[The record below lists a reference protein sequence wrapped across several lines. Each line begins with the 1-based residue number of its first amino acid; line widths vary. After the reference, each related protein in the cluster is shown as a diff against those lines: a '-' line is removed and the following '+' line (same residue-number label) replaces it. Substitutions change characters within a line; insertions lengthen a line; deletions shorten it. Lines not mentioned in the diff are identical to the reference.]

1 MIKIF
6 TSTDACPKLVDTICD
21 GCYIQVIQPTEDEI
35 KTLENAGVYRDF
47 IRYALDE
54 EEVSRVE
61 IDQGQVLL
69 VIDIPVL
76 PKGNPAQIH
85 STYPT
90 AFIVLPNLLVSI
102 SAHENTL
109 FQDIEK
115 NTHITTAFKTR
126 FILQFLQKTA
136 MKYMAFLKEMDR
148 ITSAIETRA
157 VRSISN
163 KEIMELMKVQ
173 KSLIYLTTS
182 LKANES
188 TLDRIRQGKVV
199 PLYDED
205 SGLMDD
211 VLIEFRQAREMADI
225 HERILT
231 NTMDNYGSIIAN
243 NMNDIVKVLT
253 VITLIFSIPM
263 ITFGLYGMNV
273 QGLWFAESPYF
284 AIGMTLAIMA
294 LLTIYFYRKKML

>member
-1 MIKIF
+1 
-6 TSTDACPKLVDTICD
+6 
-21 GCYIQVIQPTEDEI
+21 
-35 KTLENAGVYRDF
+35 
-47 IRYALDE
+47 
-54 EEVSRVE
+54 
-61 IDQGQVLL
+61 
-69 VIDIPVL
+69 
-76 PKGNPAQIH
+76 
-85 STYPT
+85 
-90 AFIVLPNLLVSI
+90 
-102 SAHENTL
+102 
-109 FQDIEK
+109 
-115 NTHITTAFKTR
+115 
-126 FILQFLQKTA
+126 
-136 MKYMAFLKEMDR
+136 
-148 ITSAIETRA
+148 
-157 VRSISN
+157 
-163 KEIMELMKVQ
+163 MELMKVQ